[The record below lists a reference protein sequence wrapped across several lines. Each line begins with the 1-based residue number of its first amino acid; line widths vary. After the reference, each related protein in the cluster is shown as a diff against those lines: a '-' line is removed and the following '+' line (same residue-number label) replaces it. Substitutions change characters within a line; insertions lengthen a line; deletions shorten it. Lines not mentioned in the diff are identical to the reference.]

1 MKRAVPRLLPVFLLV
16 ALGAGSLFLAPS
28 SCITEGASA
37 CTNAD
42 GNPSVCACPSE
53 SVFTGLWP
61 DGGAPAGAAVSEYMT
76 RRCGTL
82 DCHGTVTQPMRL
94 YGRLGLRDPAE
105 LNVSGGKA
113 TTPLELTDSYVA
125 VCSIQPEQTNAAV
138 LDDGASGEL
147 LLIVEK
153 ARGIE
158 AHKGGQVVTEGS
170 PGDNCI
176 AGWLREDDP
185 AMVAAAC
192 QTAID
197 GL

>member
-1 MKRAVPRLLPVFLLV
+1 VKRAVLLLIAAVM
-16 ALGAGSLFLAPS
+16 GAGSLSFGVS
-28 SCITEGASA
+28 SCITQGVAA
-37 CTNAD
+37 CTTAD
-42 GNPSVCACPSE
+42 GTATACACPSE
-53 SVFTGLWP
+53 SVFTGIWP
-61 DGGAPAGAAVSEYMT
+61 DGGPPGAAVSEYMT

-82 DCHGTVTQPMRL
+82 DCHGSEERPMRL

-105 LNVSGGKA
+105 LNVSGGKP
-113 TTPLELTDSYVA
+113 TTPLELTDSYTA
-125 VCSIQPEQTNAAV
+125 VCSVQPEETNAAV
-138 LDDGASGEL
+138 VDQGASGEL

-176 AGWLREDDP
+176 AGWLREDEP